1 MSFIAGRWGGS
12 SGSRS
17 RIVRMEIRSGE
28 SSGFLVLH
36 AFVDH
41 ALDLLIAEIPEGF
54 ALDAAQE
61 SLPDQFQKTLFLSPG
76 GKRIALFGADLVDNL
91 RSTAFG
97 EILPV
102 FLGEAFPGT
111 VLDCVTNRA
120 ALAVG
125 RLGIRIGNGELSGG
139 IAVAGIA
146 DVVLVLCVVHLFD
159 SFFLLVYW
167 GIRFFRKEAAR
178 RMRLHPP
185 VKRPE
190 ELNFVFN
197 LKCCSIT
204 RLYTVWRNSR
214 MI

>member
-1 MSFIAGRWGGS
+1 
-12 SGSRS
+12 
-17 RIVRMEIRSGE
+17 MEIRSGE

-41 ALDLLIAEIPEGF
+41 ALDLLIAEILEGL

-61 SLPDQFQKTLFLSPG
+61 SFPDQFQKTLFLSPG
-76 GKRIALFGADLVDNL
+76 GKRITFFGSDLVDNL
-91 RSTAFG
+91 RGSAFG

-102 FLGEAFPGT
+102 FRRETFPGT

-125 RLGIRIGNGELSGG
+125 RLGIRIGDRELSGG
-139 IAVAGIA
+139 IGVAGIA
-146 DVVLVLCVVHLFD
+146 DVVLCVVHLFD
-159 SFFLLVYW
+159 SFLLVYW

>member
-1 MSFIAGRWGGS
+1 MCFTAGRWGASG
-12 SGSRS
+12 GSRS

-41 ALDLLIAEIPEGF
+41 ALDLLIAEILEGF
-54 ALDAAQE
+54 ALDTAQE
-61 SLPDQFQKTLFLSPG
+61 AFPDQFQKTLSLPPG

-91 RSTAFG
+91 RGSAFG

-102 FLGEAFPGT
+102 FRGKTFPGT
-111 VLDCVTNRA
+111 ILDCVTNRA
-120 ALAVG
+120 ALTVG
-125 RLGIRIGNGELSGG
+125 RLGVRIGDRELSGG
-139 IAVAGIA
+139 IGVAGIA

-178 RMRLHPP
+178 RMGLHPP

>member
-1 MSFIAGRWGGS
+1 
-12 SGSRS
+12 
-17 RIVRMEIRSGE
+17 MEIRSGE

-41 ALDLLIAEIPEGF
+41 ALDLLIAEILEGLAF
-54 ALDAAQE
+54 DTAQE
-61 SLPDQFQKTLFLSPG
+61 SLPDQFQKTLFLPPG

-102 FLGEAFPGT
+102 FRGEAFLGT

-125 RLGIRIGNGELSGG
+125 CLGIRIGDRELSGG
-139 IAVAGIA
+139 IGVAGIA

-178 RMRLHPP
+178 RMGLHPS

>member
-1 MSFIAGRWGGS
+1 
-12 SGSRS
+12 
-17 RIVRMEIRSGE
+17 MEIRSGE

-41 ALDLLIAEIPEGF
+41 ALDLLIAEILEGLAF
-54 ALDAAQE
+54 DTAQE
-61 SLPDQFQKTLFLSPG
+61 SFPDQFQKTLFLPLG
-76 GKRIALFGADLVDNL
+76 GKRIALFGADLVDNF

-102 FLGEAFPGT
+102 FRREAFPGT

-125 RLGIRIGNGELSGG
+125 CLGIRIGNGELSGG
-139 IAVAGIA
+139 IGVAGIA

-178 RMRLHPP
+178 L
-185 VKRPE
+185 VKFHQPE
-190 ELNFVFN
+190 KWRKKSVHDFRIGEKTGAARNF
-197 LKCCSIT
+197 S
-204 RLYTVWRNSR
+204 S
-214 MI
+214 

>member
-41 ALDLLIAEIPEGF
+41 ALDLLIAEILEGLT
-54 ALDAAQE
+54 LDAAQE
-61 SLPDQFQKTLFLSPG
+61 SFPDQFQKTLFLAPG
-76 GKRIALFGADLVDNL
+76 GERIALFGADLVDNL

-102 FLGEAFPGT
+102 FRGEAFPRA
-111 VLDCVTNRA
+111 VLDCVTNCA

-139 IAVAGIA
+139 IGGVSVA
-146 DVVLVLCVVHLFD
+146 DVVLVFD

>member
-1 MSFIAGRWGGS
+1 MD
-12 SGSRS
+12 
-17 RIVRMEIRSGE
+17 IRTGE

-41 ALDLLIAEIPEGF
+41 ALDLLIAEILEGLT
-54 ALDAAQE
+54 LDTAQE

-76 GKRIALFGADLVDNL
+76 GEWIAFFGADLVDNL
-91 RSTAFG
+91 RGTAFG

-102 FLGEAFPGT
+102 FRGEAFPGT
-111 VLDCVTNRA
+111 ILDCVTNRA

-139 IAVAGIA
+139 IGGVCVA

-178 RMRLHPP
+178 RAGIRQPE
-185 VKRPE
+185 KRPE

>member
-1 MSFIAGRWGGS
+1 
-12 SGSRS
+12 
-17 RIVRMEIRSGE
+17 MEIRSGE
-28 SSGFLVLH
+28 SSSFLVLH

-41 ALDLLIAEIPEGF
+41 ALDLLIAEILEGL

-61 SLPDQFQKTLFLSPG
+61 SFPDQFQKTLFLPPG
-76 GKRIALFGADLVDNL
+76 GKRIALFGADLVDNF
-91 RSTAFG
+91 RGTAFG

-102 FLGEAFPGT
+102 FRGEAFPGT
-111 VLDCVTNRA
+111 ILDCVTNRA

-125 RLGIRIGNGELSGG
+125 RLGVRIGDRELFGG
-139 IAVAGIA
+139 ISVVGVT
-146 DVVLVLCVVHLFD
+146 DVVSVLCVVHLFD

-167 GIRFFRKEAAR
+167 GIQFFRKEAAR

-185 VKRPE
+185 AKRPE

-197 LKCCSIT
+197 LRCCSIT

>member
-1 MSFIAGRWGGS
+1 MD
-12 SGSRS
+12 
-17 RIVRMEIRSGE
+17 IRSGE

-41 ALDLLIAEIPEGF
+41 ALDLLIAEILEGLT
-54 ALDAAQE
+54 LDTAQE

-76 GKRIALFGADLVDNL
+76 GEWIAFFGADLVDNL

-102 FLGEAFPGT
+102 FRGEAFPGT
-111 VLDCVTNRA
+111 ILDCVTNRA

-125 RLGIRIGNGELSGG
+125 RLGVRIGDRELFGG
-139 IAVAGIA
+139 ISVVGVT
-146 DVVLVLCVVHLFD
+146 DVVSVLCVVHLFD
-159 SFFLLVYW
+159 SFFLLVYR

-178 RMRLHPP
+178 RMGLHPP

>member
-1 MSFIAGRWGGS
+1 MCSIAGRWGGS
-12 SGSRS
+12 GGSRS
-17 RIVRMEIRSGE
+17 RIVRMEMRSGE
-28 SSGFLVLH
+28 SSGFFVLH
-36 AFVDH
+36 ALIDH
-41 ALDLLIAEIPEGF
+41 ALDLLIAEILESL

-61 SLPDQFQKTLFLSPG
+61 SFPDQFQKTPFLSPG
-76 GKRIALFGADLVDNL
+76 GKRIALFGTDLVDNF
-91 RSTAFG
+91 RGTAFG
-97 EILPV
+97 EIFP
-102 FLGEAFPGT
+102 FFRGEAFPGT

-120 ALAVG
+120 ALAVS
-125 RLGIRIGNGELSGG
+125 RLGVRIGDRELSGG
-139 IAVAGIA
+139 IGVAGIA

-167 GIRFFRKEAAR
+167 GIQFFRKEAAR

-197 LKCCSIT
+197 LRCCSIT

>member
-1 MSFIAGRWGGS
+1 
-12 SGSRS
+12 
-17 RIVRMEIRSGE
+17 MEIRSGE
-28 SSGFLVLH
+28 SAGFLVLH
-36 AFVDH
+36 ALIDH
-41 ALDLLIAEIPEGF
+41 ALDLLIAEILEGLT
-54 ALDAAQE
+54 LDTAQE

-76 GKRIALFGADLVDNL
+76 GEWIAFFGADLVDNL

-102 FLGEAFPGT
+102 FRGEAFPGT
-111 VLDCVTNRA
+111 ILDCVTNRA

-125 RLGIRIGNGELSGG
+125 RLGVRIGDRELFGG
-139 IAVAGIA
+139 ISVVGVT
-146 DVVLVLCVVHLFD
+146 DVVSVLCVVHLFD

-178 RMRLHPP
+178 RMGLHPP

>member
-1 MSFIAGRWGGS
+1 
-12 SGSRS
+12 
-17 RIVRMEIRSGE
+17 MEIRSGE
-28 SSGFLVLH
+28 SAGFLILH

-41 ALDLLIAEIPEGF
+41 ALDLLIAEILEGLT
-54 ALDAAQE
+54 LDAAQE

-76 GKRIALFGADLVDNL
+76 GEWIAFFGADLVDNL

-102 FLGEAFPGT
+102 FRGEAFPGT
-111 VLDCVTNRA
+111 ILDCVTNRA

-125 RLGIRIGNGELSGG
+125 RLGVRIGDRELFGG
-139 IAVAGIA
+139 ISVVGVT
-146 DVVLVLCVVHLFD
+146 DVVSVLCVVHLFD

-178 RMRLHPP
+178 RMGLHPP

-204 RLYTVWRNSR
+204 KLYTVWRNSR

>member
-1 MSFIAGRWGGS
+1 
-12 SGSRS
+12 
-17 RIVRMEIRSGE
+17 MEIRSGE

-41 ALDLLIAEIPEGF
+41 ALDLLIAEILEGF
-54 ALDAAQE
+54 ALDTAQK
-61 SLPDQFQKTLFLSPG
+61 SFPDQFQKTLFLSPG
-76 GKRIALFGADLVDNL
+76 GKRIALFGADLVDNF
-91 RSTAFG
+91 RGTAFG

-102 FLGEAFPGT
+102 FRGEAFPGT
-111 VLDCVTNRA
+111 ILDCVTNRA

-125 RLGIRIGNGELSGG
+125 RLGVRIGDRELFGG
-139 IAVAGIA
+139 ISVVGVT
-146 DVVLVLCVVHLFD
+146 DVVSVLCVVHLFD

-167 GIRFFRKEAAR
+167 GIQFFRKEAAR

-197 LKCCSIT
+197 LRCCSIT

>member
-1 MSFIAGRWGGS
+1 MD
-12 SGSRS
+12 
-17 RIVRMEIRSGE
+17 IRSGE
-28 SSGFLVLH
+28 SAGFLVLH

-41 ALDLLIAEIPEGF
+41 ALDLLIAEILESF
-54 ALDAAQE
+54 TLDSAQE
-61 SLPDQFQKTLFLSPG
+61 SFPDQFQKTLFLPPG
-76 GKRIALFGADLVDNL
+76 GKRIALFGADLVDNF
-91 RSTAFG
+91 RGTAFG

-102 FLGEAFPGT
+102 FRGEAFPGT

-125 RLGIRIGNGELSGG
+125 RLGVRIGDRELSGG
-139 IAVAGIA
+139 IGVAGIA
-146 DVVLVLCVVHLFD
+146 DVVLCVVHLFD
-159 SFFLLVYW
+159 SFLLVYW